1 MSTEHDDVNP
11 CAPLKREICE
21 PAPPPLDWGP
31 FAIGLIVTLILAA
44 LAVSALYLALTHTPW
59 WLLAEIVWVPFGAM
73 AGASSIG
80 VLTATRRQARR
91 ERYSGMTSDKG
102 WRSHGEEI

>member
-1 MSTEHDDVNP
+1 MNP

-31 FAIGLIVTLILAA
+31 FAIGSIVTLIFAA
-44 LAVSALYLALTHTPW
+44 LAGVALWLAFTHTPW
-59 WLLAEIVWVPFGAM
+59 WLLVEIVWVPFA
-73 AGASSIG
+73 AISGASSIG
-80 VLTATRRQARR
+80 ALTATRRQARR

-102 WRSHGEEI
+102 WRSYGEEI